1 MNSLTNFTSKRRTT
15 MKLIR
20 KFYLH
25 ILPVSF
31 AVFFSVGVVEL
42 VSANVKDDIVTAP
55 IDKGMLEAEIT
66 HVASNVLLVKK
77 EDGETSRIPMPGE
90 SGKSATEFSKGDKIQ
105 AVITPQG
112 TTTSVRKMPKE
123 K

>member
-1 MNSLTNFTSKRRTT
+1 
-15 MKLIR
+15 MKFIR
-20 KFYLH
+20 NFYLY
-25 ILPVSF
+25 ILPITF
-31 AVFFSVGVVEL
+31 AVFSSGGVVES

-55 IDKGMLEAEIT
+55 IDKGPGGILEAEIT
-66 HVASNVLLVKK
+66 HVDPKVLLVKK

-123 K
+123 SFKSKKPTSG